1 MTLGEKLRQARED
14 RGISLS
20 EVAEQTRISPLYL
33 ESIENDDY
41 RNLPGGIFNK
51 GFIKTFAKY
60 VGVDEQ
66 EAMTDYGQIVSASS
80 GELDEKELRL
90 YKPEVL
96 TDDTSGSSMI
106 PTIIVA
112 VVILALMTAGILFL
126 VNYLR
131 QPADPVAANSAA
143 TPATNS
149 NAVPSGS
156 NTSATDPTAPAMGS
170 ANFEIKTTTALVKI
184 VATVDSEPAKPSN
197 LAAGSSVTFTPK
209 ESLTLNYS
217 RWNFDK
223 VQLTINGKTISLPS
237 APLAP
242 ADRDRIIVTI
252 NKDNLAQ
259 IWTSGTVSSEVPPAT
274 TDANA
279 NVAAPPAATTAPVQ
293 QRPTP
298 LPPKPAN
305 VAANTA
311 ANTAVKP
318 PANTAK
324 PPTMTGPKPT
334 PKPQ

>member
-66 EAMTDYGQIVSASS
+66 EAMTDYARIVSASS
-80 GELDEKELRL
+80 GDLDGPELKL

-106 PTIIVA
+106 PTVIVA
-112 VVILALMTAGILFL
+112 VVILALMTAGVLFL
-126 VNYLR
+126 VNYIR
-131 QPADPVAANSAA
+131 QPPDPVAANAA
-143 TPATNS
+143 TTTPANS
-149 NAVPSGS
+149 NTANPT
-156 NTSATDPTAPAMGS
+156 NTAPATATDVPDMATLKVELKT
-170 ANFEIKTTTALVKI
+170 ANKVSVI
-184 VATVDSEPAKPSN
+184 ATIDTDPPKKLDVS
-197 LAAGSSVTFTPK
+197 AGSPVTFEPK
-209 ESLTLNYS
+209 SSLTLNYN
-217 RWNFDK
+217 RWNAAN
-223 VQLTINGKTISLPS
+223 VQLTINGKAITTPS
-237 APLAP
+237 SPLAP

-252 NKDNLAQ
+252 NKDNLVQ
-259 IWTSGTVSSEVPPAT
+259 IWSSGTISTEVPPAT

-279 NVAAPPAATTAPVQ
+279 NVATPAATTTAPVQ

-305 VAANTA
+305 VATNTA
-311 ANTAVKP
+311 ANTAKP

-324 PPTMTGPKPT
+324 PPTMTSTKPS
-334 PKPQ
+334 PQ